1 MAAKTTKCHKGKV
14 QKKGEKKLTNVS
26 FAFAHTYTPVKTN
39 SFGFFPIRT
48 WKILKNVQ
56 KLKNKR
62 TICCP
67 MLPVVVS
74 FFPLFFWEPFPNVIF
89 DIPKVSAF

>member
-1 MAAKTTKCHKGKV
+1 MLVLPLHIHTRLQKLTFFVFFPNGKW
-14 QKKGEKKLTNVS
+14 KILTNV
-26 FAFAHTYTPVKTN
+26 
-39 SFGFFPIRT
+39 
-48 WKILKNVQ
+48 Q
-56 KLKNKR
+56 KRKNKK

-89 DIPKVSAF
+89 DIPEVSAF

>member
-1 MAAKTTKCHKGKV
+1 MYTCIHSQKNNTFTFFPQAYMENFEKCAKT
-14 QKKGEKKLTNVS
+14 QKQE
-26 FAFAHTYTPVKTN
+26 
-39 SFGFFPIRT
+39 
-48 WKILKNVQ
+48 
-56 KLKNKR
+56 

-89 DIPKVSAF
+89 DIPEVSAF

>member
-1 MAAKTTKCHKGKV
+1 MKPSEDDDDDDDNNDDDEDG
-14 QKKGEKKLTNVS
+14 VS
-26 FAFAHTYTPVKTN
+26 FAFTHTYAPVKTN
-39 SFGFFPIRT
+39 IFPFFPKRT

-56 KLKNKR
+56 KQKNNK

-74 FFPLFFWEPFPNVIF
+74 FFPLFFWEPFPYGSK
-89 DIPKVSAF
+89 PLL

>member
-1 MAAKTTKCHKGKV
+1 M
-14 QKKGEKKLTNVS
+14 QKKKFEKKLTNVS
-26 FAFAHTYTPVKTN
+26 FAFTHTYTPVKLT
-39 SFGFFPIRT
+39 FFLFFPKRT
-48 WKILKNVQ
+48 KKILKNVQ
-56 KLKNKR
+56 KRKNKK

-89 DIPKVSAF
+89 DIPEVSAF